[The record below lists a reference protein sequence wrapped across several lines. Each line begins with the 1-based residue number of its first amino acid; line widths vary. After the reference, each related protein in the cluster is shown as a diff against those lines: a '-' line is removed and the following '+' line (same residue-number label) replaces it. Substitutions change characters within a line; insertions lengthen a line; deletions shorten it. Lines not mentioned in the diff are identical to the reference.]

1 MKLWQLVWIYSI
13 QAHPSVKQEW
23 MNGCLGTDWFHQVVM
38 VHNPSIG
45 FLRRGL
51 QMAVVQIIIIDSFTI
66 STF

>member
-1 MKLWQLVWIYSI
+1 MLDV
-13 QAHPSVKQEW
+13 V
-23 MNGCLGTDWFHQVVM
+23 QVVM